1 VITRSARWLLSSAGP
16 LQERVLRSGVWL
28 VAGDAAARAAG
39 MLKVAILG
47 RLLSPSDFGLMGV
60 AVVLLGWLDYFT
72 QTGITAALIQWPGTI
87 GAYLD
92 VAWTIQVLRGVG
104 LAAIIAAV
112 APLWARFFDAPGA
125 ADVIR
130 LAALVPLLRAF
141 VNPAVVYLRKEVDF
155 RREVLWRLS
164 GVTAGLVVAIPAALA
179 WRNVWALVSSVVAAQ
194 AVETACSYLIEPY
207 RPRLRPDPAQMRE
220 LFRLGRWF
228 FWANVV
234 SFVGLQLDSLG
245 VGKILGATALGFYQM
260 AHQLAFLP
268 ASQLGTHV
276 QGVIFPAFSK
286 LAAEVDL
293 RRALFRT
300 LTLVASAVIPVAFFM
315 TLFAD
320 PVVVLVL
327 SQKWRPIAPV
337 VKALAWAGAAAA
349 LTKVTGPLLQ
359 AAGRPELQVRA
370 SVQETLVLAVLL
382 YPLTRVFGIS
392 GAALAVLIASL
403 WLLAVQGV
411 LVARLFGPIGRD
423 VLRVMKAGLLCSSPF
438 LVAAPLVPL
447 SAPRSLWVLAAA
459 SLTAYLGILATVIR
473 SQVRRQ
479 PTLPSAVRT

>member
-1 VITRSARWLLSSAGP
+1 MITRSARWLLSSAGP

-337 VKALAWAGAAAA
+337 VKALAWAGATAA

-359 AAGRPELQVRA
+359 AAGRPELLVRA

>member
-1 VITRSARWLLSSAGP
+1 MITRSARWLLSSAGP

-337 VKALAWAGAAAA
+337 VKALAWAGATAA

-359 AAGRPELQVRA
+359 AAGRPELHMRA
-370 SVQETLVLAVLL
+370 SVHETLVLAALL

>member
-1 VITRSARWLLSSAGP
+1 
-16 LQERVLRSGVWL
+16 
-28 VAGDAAARAAG
+28 
-39 MLKVAILG
+39 
-47 RLLSPSDFGLMGV
+47 
-60 AVVLLGWLDYFT
+60 
-72 QTGITAALIQWPGTI
+72 GTI

>member
-1 VITRSARWLLSSAGP
+1 MITRSARWLLSSAGP

>member
-1 VITRSARWLLSSAGP
+1 VITRSARWLVAGTGS

-28 VAGDAAARAAG
+28 LAGDGAARAAG
-39 MLKVAILG
+39 LLKVAILG

-72 QTGITAALIQWPGTI
+72 QTGISAALIRWPGTI
-87 GAYLD
+87 GVYLD
-92 VAWTIQVLRGVG
+92 AAWTIQVLRGAG

-112 APLWARFFDAPGA
+112 APLWARFLEAPA
-125 ADVIR
+125 AVDLIR
-130 LAALVPLLRAF
+130 VAALVPLLRAF

-164 GVTAGLVVAIPAALA
+164 GVTAGLVVAVPTAFA
-179 WRNVWALVSSVVAAQ
+179 WRNAWALVSSVVAAQ
-194 AVETACSYLIEPY
+194 AVETACSYWIEPY
-207 RPRLRPDPAQMRE
+207 RPRLRADAAQMRE
-220 LFRLGRWF
+220 LFLLGRWF
-228 FWANVV
+228 FWSNIV

-286 LAAEVDL
+286 LAAVLDL

-300 LTLVASAVIPVAFFM
+300 LILVASAVIPVALFL

-320 PVVVLVL
+320 PMVLLVL
-327 SQKWRPIAPV
+327 GEKWRPIAPV

-370 SVQETLVLAVLL
+370 SVHETLVLAVLL
-382 YPLTRVFGIS
+382 YPLMKAFGIS
-392 GAALAVLIASL
+392 GAALALLVAAL
-403 WLLAVQGV
+403 WLLGVQAAM
-411 LVARLFGPIGRD
+411 VARLFGPIGRD
-423 VLRVMKAGLLCSSPF
+423 VLRVVKAAGLCSSPF
-438 LVAAPLVPL
+438 LVVAPLVPL
-447 SAPRSLWVLAAA
+447 SAPPSLWVLAAA
-459 SLTAYLGILATVIR
+459 SLAAYLGILATVVW
-473 SQVRRQ
+473 SQVRRR
-479 PTLPSAVRT
+479 PTLPSASRT

>member
-411 LVARLFGPIGRD
+411 LVARLFGSIGRD

>member
-1 VITRSARWLLSSAGP
+1 MITRFARWLLSGTGS

-28 VAGDAAARAAG
+28 LVGDGAARAAG
-39 MLKVAILG
+39 LLKVAILG

-60 AVVLLGWLDYFT
+60 ALVLLGWLDYFT
-72 QTGITAALIQWPGTI
+72 QTGISAALIQRPGSI

-92 VAWTIQVLRGVG
+92 AAWTIQILRGAG

-112 APLWARFFDAPGA
+112 APLWARFFDAPSA

-179 WRNVWALVSSVVAAQ
+179 WRNVWALVASVVAAQ
-194 AVETACSYLIEPY
+194 AVETVCSYWIQPY
-207 RPRLRPDPAQMRE
+207 RPRLRADAVQIRE

-228 FWANVV
+228 FWSNIV

-268 ASQLGTHV
+268 MSQLGAHV

-286 LAAEVDL
+286 LAAAVDL

-300 LTLVASAVIPVAFFM
+300 LILVSSAVIPVALFL

-320 PVVVLVL
+320 PLVL
-327 SQKWRPIAPV
+327 LVLGEKWRPIVPV
-337 VKALAWAGAAAA
+337 VKTLGWAGAAAA
-349 LTKVTGPLLQ
+349 LTKVTASLLH

-370 SVQETLVLAVLL
+370 SAQETLVLAALL
-382 YPLTRVFGIS
+382 YPLMKAFGMS
-392 GAALAVLIASL
+392 GAALALLVAAL
-403 WLLAVQGV
+403 WSLAVQGAQ
-411 LVARLFGPIGRD
+411 VARLYGPIRGD
-423 VLRVMKAGLLCSSPF
+423 VLRVMKAGGLCCLPF
-438 LVAAPLVPL
+438 LVVAPLTHL
-447 SAPRSLWVLAAA
+447 STPPSPWVLAAA
-459 SLTAYLGILATVIR
+459 SLAAYLGILATVVR
-473 SQVRRQ
+473 SQVRLR
-479 PTLPSAVRT
+479 PTSPSTTRT

>member
-1 VITRSARWLLSSAGP
+1 
-16 LQERVLRSGVWL
+16 
-28 VAGDAAARAAG
+28 
-39 MLKVAILG
+39 M
-47 RLLSPSDFGLMGV
+47 
-60 AVVLLGWLDYFT
+60 
-72 QTGITAALIQWPGTI
+72 
-87 GAYLD
+87 
-92 VAWTIQVLRGVG
+92 
-104 LAAIIAAV
+104 
-112 APLWARFFDAPGA
+112 
-125 ADVIR
+125 
-130 LAALVPLLRAF
+130 
-141 VNPAVVYLRKEVDF
+141 
-155 RREVLWRLS
+155 
-164 GVTAGLVVAIPAALA
+164 
-179 WRNVWALVSSVVAAQ
+179 
-194 AVETACSYLIEPY
+194 
-207 RPRLRPDPAQMRE
+207 
-220 LFRLGRWF
+220 
-228 FWANVV
+228 
-234 SFVGLQLDSLG
+234 
-245 VGKILGATALGFYQM
+245 
-260 AHQLAFLP
+260 
-268 ASQLGTHV
+268 
-276 QGVIFPAFSK
+276 
-286 LAAEVDL
+286 
-293 RRALFRT
+293 
-300 LTLVASAVIPVAFFM
+300 IPVAFFM

>member
-1 VITRSARWLLSSAGP
+1 MITRSARWLLSSAGP

-92 VAWTIQVLRGVG
+92 VAWPIQVLRGVG

>member
-1 VITRSARWLLSSAGP
+1 MITRSARWLLSSAGP

-411 LVARLFGPIGRD
+411 LVARLFGSIGRD

>member
-234 SFVGLQLDSLG
+234 SFVALQLDSLG

-392 GAALAVLIASL
+392 GAARAVLIASL

-411 LVARLFGPIGRD
+411 LVARLFGSIGRD